1 MEGEGGVPS
10 NIHNE
15 IFNKT
20 LLSSHAILQNA
31 SPQLTHFRWWYLGWS
46 EVCRQTE
53 ERTVKSLYNKLLFNG
68 LL

>member
-1 MEGEGGVPS
+1 MEGEGEFQV
-10 NIHNE
+10 
-15 IFNKT
+15 IFIMRYLIRP
-20 LLSSHAILQNA
+20 LLLSHAILQNA